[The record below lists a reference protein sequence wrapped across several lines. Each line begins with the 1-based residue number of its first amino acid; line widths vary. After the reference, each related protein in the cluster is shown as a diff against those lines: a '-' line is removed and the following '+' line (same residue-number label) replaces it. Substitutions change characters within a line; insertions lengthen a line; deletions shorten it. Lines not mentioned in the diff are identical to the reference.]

1 MVTSNQN
8 LLRVGPKAGT
18 LWSLLETF
26 HSKQAWLIDE
36 EGNVLQEFCIHYT
49 VSSIIVK
56 HKKEKWNYHHMISES
71 PKGLLWQPVFPQ
83 WLEQCLSRKCLQIYW
98 MVRWLEQE
106 NVRSLRA
113 RTLVCLLSECAEL
126 PLPYSKHSVRSAEP
140 QLLQH
145 LLPSICY
152 SVLPEMFWHTLQ
164 RGIRSFINLVSTWI
178 SEFLDDASH
187 I

>member
-18 LWSLLETF
+18 LWSLIETF
-26 HSKQAWLIDE
+26 HSKQAWLTDE

-71 PKGLLWQPVFPQ
+71 PKGLLWWPVFPH

-98 MVRWLEQE
+98 MVQWLEQE
-106 NVRSLRA
+106 NVRSMRA
-113 RTLVCLLSECAEL
+113 RTLLFVCCPSAQNCCCHTVNTQSAQLS
-126 PLPYSKHSVRSAEP
+126 
-140 QLLQH
+140 
-145 LLPSICY
+145 PSSSSIYYPAFTTQSCLRC
-152 SVLPEMFWHTLQ
+152 SGTL
-164 RGIRSFINLVSTWI
+164 FK
-178 SEFLDDASH
+178 E
-187 I
+187 

>member
-18 LWSLLETF
+18 LWSLIETF
-26 HSKQAWLIDE
+26 HSQQAWLTDE

-71 PKGLLWQPVFPQ
+71 PKGLLWQPVFPP

-98 MVRWLEQE
+98 MVPWLEQE

-113 RTLVCLLSECAEL
+113 RTLVCCPSAQNCPCRTVNTQYAQLS
-126 PLPYSKHSVRSAEP
+126 
-140 QLLQH
+140 
-145 LLPSICY
+145 PSSFSIYYPAFTTQSCLRC
-152 SVLPEMFWHTLQ
+152 SGTL
-164 RGIRSFINLVSTWI
+164 FK
-178 SEFLDDASH
+178 E
-187 I
+187 